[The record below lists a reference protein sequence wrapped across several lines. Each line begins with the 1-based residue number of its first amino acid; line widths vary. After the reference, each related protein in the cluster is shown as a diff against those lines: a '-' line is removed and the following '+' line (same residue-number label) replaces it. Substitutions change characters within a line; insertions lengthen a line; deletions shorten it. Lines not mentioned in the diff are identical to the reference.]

1 MPLAGVV
8 TAFCGPIG
16 FLGIAVPHLCR
27 SMLSTSDHR
36 VLAPCCILLGAV
48 VAIPVAWLL
57 KKTFFR
63 GEASAF
69 VMELPEY
76 KMPSARLVAYRVYD
90 RGKAFV
96 MRAGTLIFATT
107 ILVWAAG
114 YFPADHA
121 RQHQLEAQIESL
133 EAQESSG
140 GIASGEADTLRS
152 EHAAES
158 ARLIRRSYLG
168 RAGQVAF
175 QVEFASVA
183 EHLGAGH
190 FSDIEVRND
199 GGVGRFCGQE
209 RGGQEKYAAQN
220 DRFFHGASR

>member
-1 MPLAGVV
+1 
-8 TAFCGPIG
+8 
-16 FLGIAVPHLCR
+16 
-27 SMLSTSDHR
+27 
-36 VLAPCCILLGAV
+36 
-48 VAIPVAWLL
+48 IPVAWLL

-140 GIASGEADTLRS
+140 GSASGEADTLRS

-168 RAGQVAF
+168 RAGQAIEPAVRP
-175 QVEFASVA
+175 
-183 EHLGAGH
+183 LGW
-190 FSDIEVRND
+190 DWRI
-199 GGVGRFCGQE
+199 GVGVLASFPAREVIIATLGTIYSL
-209 RGGQEKYAAQN
+209 GGDVDEESEGLMDSMRAASWPDGTPVYN
-220 DRFFHGASR
+220 VP

>member
-1 MPLAGVV
+1 
-8 TAFCGPIG
+8 
-16 FLGIAVPHLCR
+16 
-27 SMLSTSDHR
+27 
-36 VLAPCCILLGAV
+36 
-48 VAIPVAWLL
+48 IPVAWLL

-114 YFPADHA
+114 YFPADHS
-121 RQHQLEAQIESL
+121 RQHELEAQIESI
-133 EAQESSG
+133 EAAGDDAQAGSAELSQ
-140 GIASGEADTLRS
+140 LRQ

-158 ARLIRRSYLG
+158 SRLIRASFLG
-168 RAGQVAF
+168 
-175 QVEFASVA
+175 
-183 EHLGAGH
+183 
-190 FSDIEVRND
+190 
-199 GGVGRFCGQE
+199 
-209 RGGQEKYAAQN
+209 RGGQAMEPAVRPLGW
-220 DRFFHGASR
+220 DWRIGVGVLASFPAREVIIATLGTIYSLGGDVDEESEGLMDAMRASKWPDGSPVYNVPVALS